1 MCVLCVLWLCLCEVG
16 MGWDGGAGAGGRQ
29 SGRPGR
35 VPRAPP
41 RKLAW
46 TSSRRQK
53 GTPPISTC
61 AMLRFTCGRGRCGG
75 AQGWEQQKGGP
86 PVADAH
92 PQTIRPALVAMQAA
106 AASAAAS
113 AAAPAAALP
122 AQHSTAQQAAQPT
135 SSCSTSLAWM
145 CVRNST
151 ATCSAGCSPLQA
163 GGGQAGGEARQ
174 PRHGASARA
183 GRDGPTLQQKRG
195 AWVPARA
202 ATTLQHACHAAAPA
216 RQAVPCAPGQG
227 ALDLGGQEA
236 GLLLAVLQHMHLQG
250 GRDGWGGA
258 RCMRAEAADAS
269 GLCEGGRPGMH
280 ARKQPTTARRRL
292 ARRRAGG
299 RGSPL
304 HTRLYLVP
312 RRPPGAQARAL
323 PVLVGGDDV
332 LRCGHDAGAGAVV
345 VTQVAH
351 LCGCVGVCVRGGAGR
366 AQGVRGRARAGSRGQ
381 GREGGGQGAAST
393 LQSQPAGRWEPP
405 SPPTRHRHDSHPHA
419 ATAVATL
426 LHGAPPHPAAHLRAR
441 EVAGKGA
448 RHVAHVR
455 PPPAVDG
462 LIRVTHHKQV
472 ALRAGGQ
479 AGG

>member
-258 RCMRAEAADAS
+258 RCMRAGSGGCEWAMRGREA
-269 GLCEGGRPGMH
+269 GH
-280 ARKQPTTARRRL
+280 ARTQA
-292 ARRRAGG
+292 ANHSAQA
-299 RGSPL
+299 
-304 HTRLYLVP
+304 
-312 RRPPGAQARAL
+312 PGAQAGGRAGQ
-323 PVLVGGDDV
+323 PP
-332 LRCGHDAGAGAVV
+332 
-345 VTQVAH
+345 AH
-351 LCGCVGVCVRGGAGR
+351 APLSGPPPAAGR
-366 AQGVRGRARAGSRGQ
+366 AGPR
-381 GREGGGQGAAST
+381 AAS
-393 LQSQPAGRWEPP
+393 PRW
-405 SPPTRHRHDSHPHA
+405 RR
-419 ATAVATL
+419 
-426 LHGAPPHPAAHLRAR
+426 
-441 EVAGKGA
+441 
-448 RHVAHVR
+448 
-455 PPPAVDG
+455 
-462 LIRVTHHKQV
+462 
-472 ALRAGGQ
+472 
-479 AGG
+479 